1 MDCWN
6 SFGAFFINNFQDK
19 IAMIE
24 KIKRGNQKGKKITII
39 GLKKSGYAAALLGKE
54 LGAKIFVSELN
65 INKEIKRN
73 RNALINVG
81 IDCEIGRHTNKIYDA
96 DYWIISPGVPSD
108 IDIIKKAKK
117 LDIPIIGEIEFASNL
132 TELPLIAVTGS
143 NGKSTTVSIIH
154 NMLKSENLNP
164 ILAGNIGIPLS
175 KIILEEIK
183 NPDIGNILIL
193 EISSFQLEFIDQFR
207 PIISVFLNISPD
219 HLDRHKNMDE
229 YIKMKLKMI
238 TNFKKDDKIVFNE
251 DDDILRK
258 KFSNQK
264 SNKFPFSIKNKTQF
278 FSVNKTKIYDEKNE
292 LFCSLDE
299 ILLKGKHNLSNLIA
313 SATVAKILNIDSH
326 IIKNTMKTYSGINHR
341 LQTIRKLNGIT
352 YINDS
357 KATNIHSVIVATNSF
372 ENPIILILGGKNKN
386 SDFRL
391 LLPHTKRHVKHIVSY
406 GEAGGEIA
414 AAIGDAVRLNR
425 VSSLSQAVA
434 SAHKLAAP
442 GDIVLMSPGCASF
455 DQFKNF
461 EERGNKFVYLVKNL
475 N

>member
-1 MDCWN
+1 
-6 SFGAFFINNFQDK
+6 
-19 IAMIE
+19 MIE
-24 KIKRGNQKGKKITII
+24 KINRENQKGKKITII
-39 GLKKSGYAAALLGKE
+39 GLKKSGYAAALLGNE
-54 LGAKIFVSELN
+54 LGAKIFVSELSKN
-65 INKEIKRN
+65 EEIIHN
-73 RNALINVG
+73 RNALIDKG
-81 IDCEIGRHTNKIYDA
+81 IDCELGKHTNRIYDA
-96 DYWIISPGVPSD
+96 DYWVISPGVPSD
-108 IDIIKKAKK
+108 INIIEKAKK
-117 LDIPIIGEIEFASNL
+117 INIPIVGEIEFASNL
-132 TELPLIAVTGS
+132 TKLPIIAVTGS

-154 NMLKSENLNP
+154 NMLKTENLNP

-193 EISSFQLEFIDQFR
+193 EISSFQLEFINQFR
-207 PIISVFLNISPD
+207 PIISVFLNISPN

-238 TNFKKDDKIVFNE
+238 INSKKDDKIVYNE

-258 KFSNQK
+258 KFSGQK
-264 SNKFPFSIKNKTQF
+264 SNKFPFSIKNKTRF

-292 LFCSLDE
+292 LFCSIDE
-299 ILLKGKHNLSNLIA
+299 ILMKGKHNLSNLIA
-313 SATVAKILNIDSH
+313 SATVAKIMKVDSQT
-326 IIKNTMKTYSGINHR
+326 IKNTMKTYIGIDHR
-341 LQTIRKLNGIT
+341 LQPTRKLNGVT

-357 KATNIHSVIVATNSF
+357 KATNIQSVIVAINSF
-372 ENPIILILGGKNKN
+372 ENPIILILGGRNKN

-455 DQFKNF
+455 DQFNNF
-461 EERGNKFVYLVKNL
+461 EERGNKFAYLVNNL
-475 N
+475 K

>member
-1 MDCWN
+1 
-6 SFGAFFINNFQDK
+6 
-19 IAMIE
+19 MIE
-24 KIKRGNQKGKKITII
+24 KINRKNQKGKKITII
-39 GLKKSGYAAALLGKE
+39 GLRKSGYAVALLGNE
-54 LGAKIFVSELN
+54 LGAKVFVSELSRDE
-65 INKEIKRN
+65 EIIHN
-73 RNALINVG
+73 RNALIDKG
-81 IDCEIGRHTNKIYDA
+81 IDCELGKHTNRIYDA
-96 DYWIISPGVPSD
+96 DYWVISPGVPSD
-108 IDIIKKAKK
+108 INIIEKAKK
-117 LDIPIIGEIEFASNL
+117 INIPIVGEIEFASNL
-132 TELPLIAVTGS
+132 TKLPIIAVTGS

-154 NMLKSENLNP
+154 NMLKTENLNP

-193 EISSFQLEFIDQFR
+193 EISSFQLEFINQFR

-238 TNFKKDDKIVFNE
+238 INSKKDDKIVYNE

-258 KFSNQK
+258 KFSGQR
-264 SNKFPFSIKNKTQF
+264 SNKFPFSIKNKTRF

-292 LFCSLDE
+292 LFCSIDE
-299 ILLKGKHNLSNLIA
+299 ILMKGKHNLSNLIA
-313 SATVAKILNIDSH
+313 SATVAKIMKVDSQT
-326 IIKNTMKTYSGINHR
+326 IKNTMKTYIGIDHR
-341 LQTIRKLNGIT
+341 LQPTRKLNGVT

-357 KATNIHSVIVATNSF
+357 KATNIHSVIVAINSC

-425 VSSLSQAVA
+425 VNSLSQAVA

-455 DQFKNF
+455 DQFNNF
-461 EERGNKFVYLVKNL
+461 EERGNKFADLVKNL
-475 N
+475 KK

>member
-1 MDCWN
+1 
-6 SFGAFFINNFQDK
+6 
-19 IAMIE
+19 MIE
-24 KIKRGNQKGKKITII
+24 KINRENQKGKKITII
-39 GLKKSGYAAALLGKE
+39 GLKKSGYAAALLGNE
-54 LGAKIFVSELN
+54 LGAKIFVSELSKN
-65 INKEIKRN
+65 EEIIHN
-73 RNALINVG
+73 RNALIDKG
-81 IDCEIGRHTNKIYDA
+81 IDCELGKHTNRIYDA
-96 DYWIISPGVPSD
+96 DYWVISPGVPSD
-108 IDIIKKAKK
+108 INIIEKAKK
-117 LDIPIIGEIEFASNL
+117 INIPIVGEIEFASNL
-132 TELPLIAVTGS
+132 TKLPIIAVTGS

-154 NMLKSENLNP
+154 NMLKTENLNP

-193 EISSFQLEFIDQFR
+193 EISSFQLEFINQFR

-238 TNFKKDDKIVFNE
+238 INSKKDDKIVYNE

-258 KFSNQK
+258 NFSGQK
-264 SNKFPFSIKNKTQF
+264 SNKFPFSIKNKTRF

-292 LFCSLDE
+292 LFCSIDE
-299 ILLKGKHNLSNLIA
+299 ILMKGKHNLSNLIA
-313 SATVAKILNIDSH
+313 SATVAKIMKVDSQT
-326 IIKNTMKTYSGINHR
+326 IKNTMKTYIGIDHR
-341 LQTIRKLNGIT
+341 LQPTRKLNGVT

-357 KATNIHSVIVATNSF
+357 KATNIQSVIVAINSF
-372 ENPIILILGGKNKN
+372 ENPIILILGGRNKN

-425 VSSLSQAVA
+425 VNSLSQAVA

-455 DQFKNF
+455 DQFNNF
-461 EERGNKFVYLVKNL
+461 EERGNKFADLVKNL
-475 N
+475 KK